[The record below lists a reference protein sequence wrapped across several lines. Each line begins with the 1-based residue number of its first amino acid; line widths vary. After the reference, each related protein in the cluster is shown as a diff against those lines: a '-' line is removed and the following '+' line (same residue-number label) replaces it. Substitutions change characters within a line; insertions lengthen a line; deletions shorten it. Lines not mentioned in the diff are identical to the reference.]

1 MLKKRNFEKK
11 REREEIEVSVL
22 LLIKI
27 TGNTRKLLSI
37 NETLNPLIKEESR
50 GPLQPIPVKSLSI
63 SLSLSNRRSGKAA
76 RKEEK
81 KEGETYKNSCY
92 LPSSNLPEG
101 NLISL
106 SCSLS
111 SFARPRITMTECFH
125 IISKAREQAR
135 AHAALA
141 GHSIIPLNP
150 GG

>member
-37 NETLNPLIKEESR
+37 NETLNPLIKEESTHPR
-50 GPLQPIPVKSLSI
+50 EITLNL

-111 SFARPRITMTECFH
+111 SLARHSTANHYDRMFSYNIKSSWTG
-125 IISKAREQAR
+125 AR

>member
-37 NETLNPLIKEESR
+37 NETLNPLIKEESTHPR
-50 GPLQPIPVKSLSI
+50 EITLNL

>member
-37 NETLNPLIKEESR
+37 NETLNPLIKEESTHPR
-50 GPLQPIPVKSLSI
+50 EITLN
-63 SLSLSNRRSGKAA
+63 LSLCRTEEAEKRREK
-76 RKEEK
+76 RRRK
-81 KEGETYKNSCY
+81 KERLIKIPEDL
-92 LPSSNLPEG
+92 LPAIIESPWGKFNFPVLFPVVLRSTANHYDRMFSYNIKSSWTG
-101 NLISL
+101 
-106 SCSLS
+106 
-111 SFARPRITMTECFH
+111 
-125 IISKAREQAR
+125 AR